1 MTMPREKTLI
11 LGIGNPLMGDDGA
24 GIEAARM
31 LAESDLPENVTVL
44 EAGTPGWG
52 LAEWIRGWPSVVI
65 VDAVC
70 MGQKPGEWRRFNES
84 DVRLVAGQGA
94 ISLHESDLAG
104 GLALAQ
110 ALDLLPERLTF
121 YGIEPESTDH
131 GMMLSPSVRATL
143 PGLVKSILND
153 FAVQAEERVT

>member
-1 MTMPREKTLI
+1 MTTPHERTLI

-24 GIEAARM
+24 GIEAVRM
-31 LAESDLPENVTVL
+31 LAESKLPQNVTVQ

-52 LAEWIRGWPSVVI
+52 LAEWIKDWPSVVI
-65 VDAVC
+65 VDAIC
-70 MGQKPGEWRRFNES
+70 MGQKPGEWKRFDAN

-104 GLALAQ
+104 GLELAQ

-121 YGIEPESTDH
+121 YGIEPESTEQ
-131 GMMLSPSVRATL
+131 GMLLSSSVRATL
-143 PGLVKSILND
+143 PGLVSSILSD
-153 FAVQAEERVT
+153 FAE

>member
-1 MTMPREKTLI
+1 MTVPCERTLI

-24 GIEAARM
+24 GIEAVRM
-31 LAESDLPENVTVL
+31 LAKSKLPDNVTVQ

-52 LAEWIRGWPSVVI
+52 LAEWIKDWPSVVI
-65 VDAVC
+65 VDAVQ
-70 MGQKPGEWRRFNES
+70 MGQKPGEWQRFDAGE
-84 DVRLVAGQGA
+84 VRLIAGQGA

-110 ALDLLPERLTF
+110 ALDLLPERITF

-143 PGLVKSILND
+143 PELVSSILND
-153 FAVQAEERVT
+153 FAL